1 MLVKYRYFKNMN
13 LFTFCEIVVLAPE
26 NLMVK
31 LKSILAIMLESR
43 IMIYMWMVTAAMK
56 LKDACSLEEKL

>member
-43 IMIYMWMVTAAMK
+43 IMIYMWMVTAATK

>member
-13 LFTFCEIVVLAPE
+13 LFTFCEIVELAPE

-31 LKSILAIMLESR
+31 LKGILAIMLESR
-43 IMIYMWMVTAAMK
+43 IMIYTWMGTAA
-56 LKDACSLEEKL
+56 